1 MCVGSALRL
10 VDEHVGWTILIAVI
24 LVFALA
30 ALSLRAR
37 RAEVQAMAR
46 VSAERAAAKES
57 GSDKAQLQFPNI
69 DTSQC
74 IGCATCVRACPE
86 EGVLDILHGQAVV
99 VHGARCVGHGLCAEA
114 CPVGAIAVTL
124 GDVKTR
130 RDLPAITESFEVKGQ
145 PGLFL
150 AGEVTGYAL
159 VRTAIAHG
167 VAVASEVA
175 RRLDRVVLVPAPVR
189 RREMAHARTN
199 GGLDL
204 EPAPTPRA
212 EDSSEPLDL
221 LIVGAGPA
229 GIACS
234 LGAKQH
240 GLRFAMVEQEE
251 LGGTVAKYP
260 RRKLVMTQPVELPLY
275 GELPET
281 SYQKEDLM
289 AIWEGIV
296 RDFELPLYTGEEFLG
311 LEHDDDD
318 GVFTVRTSAAS
329 YRARNVCLALGRRG
343 TPRKLGVPGEELP
356 KVAYSL
362 LDAQSYTG
370 RKIVVVG
377 GGDSAIEAAMGL
389 AEQPGNDVVLS
400 YRKHAFFRIKARN
413 EKRLA
418 QAAARQELRVVYNSE
433 VIAIDEASVELEVK
447 SDAGKKRMR
456 LANDEVF
463 VFAGGIPPFELL
475 EKAGVSFDPNARDH
489 VAPITEQGTGIMRG
503 LVVGL
508 VLTALS
514 LGWTLLY
521 SDYYNAEP
529 AERPHSALHDWL
541 RPASTLGLAFGI
553 GATVLIVSNLLYLLR
568 RARIGQRLAGS
579 LRLWLS
585 VHMVTGVLAMIM
597 ALLHAGLAPKSTSGG
612 HAFLCLVVLVVTG
625 AIGRYFYSYLPKAAN
640 GRELAIDEL
649 RARMA
654 ALAGEWDAQA
664 NGFGQHVR
672 DTIQVLVARSHWRH
686 SFWRRLASLF
696 TDQVT
701 LRRTLEQLR
710 IEGRAQGIPDSQ
722 LVRIFHL
729 ARRTH
734 RAAQATSHLEDL
746 RGLLASWRYFH
757 RWLALLMVLLVV
769 VHVLTAVRYGRI
781 G

>member
-1 MCVGSALRL
+1 
-10 VDEHVGWTILIAVI
+10 
-24 LVFALA
+24 
-30 ALSLRAR
+30 
-37 RAEVQAMAR
+37 MAQ
-46 VSAERAAAKES
+46 VSAERALAKEA
-57 GSDKAQLQFPNI
+57 GSDKAQLQYPHI
-69 DTSQC
+69 DSSQC

-99 VHGARCVGHGLCAEA
+99 VHGARCVGHGLCAQA

-130 RDLPAITESFEVKGQ
+130 RDLPAISESFEVKGQ

-167 VAVASEVA
+167 VAVAGEVA
-175 RRLDRVVLVPAPVR
+175 RRVERSVRAPAPRKR
-189 RREMAHARTN
+189 RQLAATAA
-199 GGLDL
+199 GG
-204 EPAPTPRA
+204 PAAFDAATE
-212 EDSSEPLDL
+212 EDAEPLDL

-275 GELPET
+275 GELPQT
-281 SYQKEDLM
+281 SYEKEELM

-311 LEHDDDD
+311 LEFDRQE
-318 GVFTVRTSAAS
+318 GVFDVRTRGAT

-343 TPRKLGVPGEELP
+343 TPRKLGVPGEDLP

-370 RKIVVVG
+370 RKIVVIG
-377 GGDSAIEAAMGL
+377 GGDSAIEAALGL
-389 AEQPGNDVVLS
+389 AEQPGNRVVLS

-418 QAAARQELRVVYNSE
+418 QAVAKRELQVLFNSE
-433 VIAIDEASVELEVK
+433 VAAIDEASIELTIKAEEG
-447 SDAGKKRMR
+447 SKRVR

-475 EKAGVSFDPNARDH
+475 EKVGVSFDPNARDPI
-489 VAPITEQGTGIMRG
+489 APLTEQGTGIMRA
-503 LVVGL
+503 L
-508 VLTALS
+508 VLGLILAGLS
-514 LGWTLLY
+514 LGWTLLF
-521 SDYYNAEP
+521 SDYYGAEP
-529 AERPHSALHDWL
+529 AERPHSHLHDWL
-541 RPASTLGLAFGI
+541 RPTSALGLTFGV
-553 GATVLIVSNLLYLLR
+553 GATLLIASNLLYLLR

-597 ALLHAGLAPKSTSGG
+597 ALLHAGMTPKSTSGG
-612 HAFLCLVVLVVTG
+612 HAFVCLVVLVITG

-640 GRELAIDEL
+640 GHELAVDEL

-664 NGFGQHVR
+664 HGFGEHVR
-672 DTIQVLVARSHWRH
+672 ACIDALVARSHWQH
-686 SFWRRLASLF
+686 SFWRRLSSLV
-696 TDQVT
+696 TDRIELNRELGR
-701 LRRTLEQLR
+701 LRT
-710 IEGRAQGIPDSQ
+710 EGRAQGVPDAQ

-734 RAAQATSHLEDL
+734 RTAQAASHLEDL

-757 RWLALLMVLLVV
+757 RWLALLMVMLLVV
-769 VHVLTAVRYGRI
+769 HVVTALRYGRL